1 MSEPGAE
8 AWVTTEVFRVEPA
21 LGPLRRRGRSWS
33 LRPRQ
38 ATPGHRRPG
47 ACSSSQRTFGEML
60 VSSHSSQLEQGFCH
74 LQPTAS
80 SLILW

>member
-38 ATPGHRRPG
+38 ATAGLGPALALSGHSVR
-47 ACSSSQRTFGEML
+47 C
-60 VSSHSSQLEQGFCH
+60 
-74 LQPTAS
+74 
-80 SLILW
+80 